1 MHNKVINNVCHEE
14 NIPVII
20 HNNINP
26 KKHLNRS
33 KLHFND
39 YRNSV
44 FVKNIN
50 FLTNLI

>member
-1 MHNKVINNVCHEE
+1 MHNKVINNFCHEE

-26 KKHLNRS
+26 KKLNRS